1 MLVLADHFLWFF
13 YFANKSKAARR
24 TRGPY
29 RRGDPGPSFGD
40 ISTFFAVCV
49 WCVPLFLFLS
59 LSANDNVLPSNGA
72 CSPRHAFS
80 TYSATYLAPLHGV
93 GQPPSSPSALNLNF
107 SSSGSTQSHYLHER
121 RSILKRI
128 LDPIV
133 SVLPTRRG
141 RRQKDEGTI
150 LPSSRS
156 HSPAPSQ
163 PSSPS
168 WAATSFTARPPAF
181 IEGSNPSVNVS
192 SMNPL
197 PPRSASEVGL
207 NGSGVGEGL
216 GIRTRRAPLAD

>member
-1 MLVLADHFLWFF
+1 M
-13 YFANKSKAARR
+13 
-24 TRGPY
+24 Y

-40 ISTFFAVCV
+40 ISTFFAICV

-59 LSANDNVLPSNGA
+59 LSANDNVLPSSGA
-72 CSPRHAFS
+72 CSPYRAFSFS
-80 TYSATYLAPLHGV
+80 TYPATYTVHDV
-93 GQPPSSPSALNLNF
+93 GYQPSSPSALNLNF
-107 SSSGSTQSHYLHER
+107 SSSGLTQSPYPHER

-133 SVLPTRRG
+133 SLLPTRRS
-141 RRQKDEGTI
+141 RRQNIEGTI

-168 WAATSFTARPPAF
+168 WATTSFTPRPPAF
-181 IEGSNPSVNVS
+181 IEGSNTSGGVS
-192 SMNPL
+192 SMNSPL
-197 PPRSASEVGL
+197 PRRSSEVVPS
-207 NGSGVGEGL
+207 GSGTGDGL